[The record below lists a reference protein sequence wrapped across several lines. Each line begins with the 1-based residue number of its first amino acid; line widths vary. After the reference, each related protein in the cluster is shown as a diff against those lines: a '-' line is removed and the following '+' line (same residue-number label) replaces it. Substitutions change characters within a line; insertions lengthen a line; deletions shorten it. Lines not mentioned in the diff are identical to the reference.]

1 MAKAIEKVEAVQE
14 VKFEVMDIKQAYA
27 FYHELNIQFRKGM
40 YATSDEKKIAYLR
53 GREEI
58 KEVK

>member
-1 MAKAIEKVEAVQE
+1 MAKVEKA
-14 VKFEVMDIKQAYA
+14 VKFEVIDPKQAYA
-27 FYHELNIQFRKGM
+27 FYHELNIQFRLGV
-40 YATSDEKKIAYLR
+40 YETSDEKEIAYLR